1 MVVWHA
7 EKEYVA
13 SPAQLTEAQGESR
26 PRDPA
31 DLLRQEARA
40 LLDAADRLD
49 PVAFQRAVDVLAG
62 CDGKVILTG
71 AGTSGIIARKI
82 VATLTSTGT
91 PAAFLHPSDALH
103 GGLGAV
109 SSHDVVIAISNS
121 GETGEVL
128 ALLPYLRNR
137 QVPVISLVGN
147 LGSTLADASEVA
159 LDATAEREVCPFNLA
174 PTSSTTVALAIG
186 DALAV
191 TLLQVKGLTPEMFAL
206 NHPSGRLGRRLTL
219 RVGDLMHAGERRPTV
234 PRTASWLEVI
244 GGIGDGGLGA
254 VAVIGPDDELVGIVT
269 DGDVRRALQRTAPE
283 DLAAMTA
290 ETIMTASPVTVGP
303 QVLAYDA
310 LQRMEDRPSQISVLP
325 VTDDD
330 GRCVGLVRVH
340 DIVRAGV

>member
-1 MVVWHA
+1 MRLSVV
-7 EKEYVA
+7 
-13 SPAQLTEAQGESR
+13 QGEVSAR
-26 PRDPA
+26 PPAA
-31 DLLRQEARA
+31 DLLRMEAQA

-49 PVAFQRAVDVLAG
+49 ADAFQRAIDVLTG
-62 CDGKVILTG
+62 CGGKVIVTG

-82 VATLTSTGT
+82 VATFTSTGT
-91 PAAFLHPSDALH
+91 PSAFLHPSDALH

-109 SSHDVVIAISNS
+109 SAHDVVIAISNS

-137 QVPVISLVGN
+137 QVPVVAIVGN
-147 LGSTLADASEVA
+147 AGSTLAEASVVV
-159 LDATAEREVCPFNLA
+159 LDAAAEREVCPFNLA

-191 TLLQVKGLTPEMFAL
+191 TLLHVKGLTPEAFAL

-219 RVGDLMHAGERRPTV
+219 RVGDLMHGGDRLPAVALDAT
-234 PRTASWLEVI
+234 WLQVVAAI
-244 GGIGDGGLGA
+244 SDGGLGA
-254 VAVIGPDDELVGIVT
+254 VAVTGPDEQLLGIVT
-269 DGDVRRALQRTAPE
+269 DGDLRRALQHTAPA
-283 DLAAMTA
+283 DLGAMTA
-290 ETIMTASPVTVGP
+290 GTIMTASPVSVGP

-325 VTDDD
+325 VVADD
-330 GRCVGLVRVH
+330 GRCVGLVRLH

>member
-1 MVVWHA
+1 MAAPVRLSVVQGR
-7 EKEYVA
+7 EVEP
-13 SPAQLTEAQGESR
+13 PA
-26 PRDPA
+26 A
-31 DLLRQEARA
+31 DLLRIEARA

-49 PVAFQRAVDVLAG
+49 GEAFQRAVDVLAG
-62 CDGKVILTG
+62 CGGKAILTG

-82 VATLTSTGT
+82 AATLTSTGT

-103 GGLGAV
+103 GGLGTV
-109 SSHDVVIAISNS
+109 STHDVVIAISNS
-121 GETGEVL
+121 GETGELL

-137 QVPVISLVGN
+137 QVPLIAIVGN
-147 LGSTLADASEVA
+147 TRSTLAAASTVV

-191 TLLQVKGLTPEMFAL
+191 TLLQVKGLTPEAFAL

-219 RVGDLMHAGERRPTV
+219 RVGDLMHAGDRRPAV
-234 PRTASWLEVI
+234 GPDASWLEVVAAI
-244 GGIGDGGLGA
+244 SDGGLGA
-254 VAVIGPDDELVGIVT
+254 VAVIDSGDRLLGIVT
-269 DGDVRRALQRTAPE
+269 DGDLRRALQHTEPAE
-283 DLAAMTA
+283 LAAMTA
-290 ETIMTASPVTVGP
+290 TSIMTASPVTVGP

-325 VTDDD
+325 VVDD

>member
-1 MVVWHA
+1 MGLSA
-7 EKEYVA
+7 EEREA
-13 SPAQLTEAQGESR
+13 EAPAGGDRTPGA
-26 PRDPA
+26 A
-31 DLLRQEARA
+31 DLLRMEARA

-49 PVAFQRAVDVLAG
+49 ARCFQRAVDLLAG
-62 CDGKVILTG
+62 CTGKVILTG

-109 SSHDVVIAISNS
+109 GAGDVVVAISNS

-137 QVPVISLVGN
+137 TVPVVAIVGQ
-147 LGSTLADASEVA
+147 LRSTLAGAADVA
-159 LDATAEREVCPFNLA
+159 LDAAAEREVCPFNLA
-174 PTSSTTVALAIG
+174 PTSSTTVAVAVG

-191 TLLQVKGLTPEMFAL
+191 TLLQVKGLTPEAFAL

-219 RVGDLMHAGERRPTV
+219 RVADLMHGGERTPAVGRD
-234 PRTASWLEVI
+234 ASWLDVVSA
-244 GGIGDGGLGA
+244 IGDGGLGA
-254 VAVIGPDDELVGIVT
+254 VAVLAPDGALLGIVT
-269 DGDVRRALQRTAPE
+269 DGDLRRALRKTDPAALTGVTA
-283 DLAAMTA
+283 AS
-290 ETIMTASPVTVGP
+290 IMTADPVTVGP

-325 VTDDD
+325 VVD
-330 GRCVGLVRVH
+330 GARRCMGVVRLH